1 MKLMEAVSIRLFEL
15 LKERKWTAYYLS
27 KRSGVD
33 QATISDIKHQ
43 NNVGINL
50 RLIYEL
56 SEGLDIDLAT
66 FFDSPLF
73 RDDNIVD

>member
-1 MKLMEAVSIRLFEL
+1 MLF
-15 LKERKWTAYYLS
+15 
-27 KRSGVD
+27 RSD

-56 SEGLDIDLAT
+56 SEGLEIDLAT

>member
-50 RLIYEL
+50 RLIY
-56 SEGLDIDLAT
+56 
-66 FFDSPLF
+66 
-73 RDDNIVD
+73 

>member
-15 LKERKWTAYYLS
+15 LEERKWTAYYLS
-27 KRSGVD
+27 MRSGVD

-56 SEGLDIDLAT
+56 SEGLEIDLAT

-73 RDDNIVD
+73 RDNNIVD